1 MCHILAN
8 RQILGKKRDLLFRH
22 NGDLARTHTNTH
34 THTSAVSVSSW
45 PIYLDDSNRLGIPEE
60 KASVRTAI
68 ISHFHKDLTVDGAVD
83 GKNKE

>member
-22 NGDLARTHTNTH
+22 NGDLARTHT
-34 THTSAVSVSSW
+34 SAVSVSSW

-60 KASVRTAI
+60 RASVCTAI

-83 GKNKE
+83 GKHKE